1 LTEFLDRSG
10 ETGDAPD
17 SNFCQSQFNCGSVSH
32 RACLPH
38 AAVRFILAPGVA
50 PDHTWEEAMKHLT
63 RIGVCLIAF
72 ALPSTFAAADSYPD
86 RPIRA
91 IASQGPGGLS
101 DIFMRALADELGP
114 ELGGTVVVEN
124 RVGAAGSIG
133 ARACADSASD
143 GYTICIL
150 NNESMLINPIIFK
163 NMSLD
168 PQKELVHVTR
178 LFYLTHVFA
187 VNASLN
193 VKTFDELAALARS
206 QPKTMNY
213 LTPSLSKVAFME
225 AFNKK
230 HGVDFVRV
238 PFKGG
243 GDAVNSMMT
252 GTTPVAIFG
261 IGNLNQLIRSGKVV
275 GFAVDGDDRSP
286 LAPDIPTF
294 KQLGYNLH
302 VWASSF
308 GIHMPAGTPKPII
321 DKLNKAIVKIGSKPE
336 FQTRQMINRGLKPVL
351 DSSEHFTE
359 KLQSEI
365 GLGRDVVMASGLYPD
380 VK

>member
-1 LTEFLDRSG
+1 MTHLFFYAVALLAASLLT
-10 ETGDAPD
+10 
-17 SNFCQSQFNCGSVSH
+17 
-32 RACLPH
+32 
-38 AAVRFILAPGVA
+38 
-50 PDHTWEEAMKHLT
+50 
-63 RIGVCLIAF
+63 
-72 ALPSTFAAADSYPD
+72 STFAIADNYPD

-101 DIFMRALADELGP
+101 DVFMRALADELGP
-114 ELGGTVVVEN
+114 EIGGTVVVEN

-133 ARACADSASD
+133 ARACADAPPD

-150 NNESMLINPIIFK
+150 NNESMVINPIIFK

-168 PQKELVHVTR
+168 PKKELVHVTR

-187 VNASLN
+187 VNASLG
-193 VKTFDELAALARS
+193 VKSFDELAALAKS
-206 QPKTMNY
+206 KPKTMNY

-252 GTTPVAIFG
+252 GVTPVAIFG
-261 IGNLNQLIRSGKVV
+261 IGNLIQLIRSGKVV
-275 GFAVDGDDRSP
+275 GFAVDSQKRSP

-294 KQLGYNLH
+294 RELGYTVH

-308 GIHMPAGTPKPII
+308 GIHMPAGTPAPIVE
-321 DKLNKAIVKIGSKPE
+321 KLNKAIVKIASKPE
-336 FQTRQMINRGLKPVL
+336 FQQRHMISRGLTPVL
-351 DSSEHFTE
+351 DTPEHFAKTIEAGDRTGSGCGEGVGAVSEHPVTRRVA
-359 KLQSEI
+359 
-365 GLGRDVVMASGLYPD
+365 GWPATD
-380 VK
+380 

>member
-1 LTEFLDRSG
+1 MSLRSF
-10 ETGDAPD
+10 TGA
-17 SNFCQSQFNCGSVSH
+17 V
-32 RACLPH
+32 L
-38 AAVRFILAPGVA
+38 AAVFLPF
-50 PDHTWEEAMKHLT
+50 P
-63 RIGVCLIAF
+63 IA
-72 ALPSTFAAADSYPD
+72 LADSYPE

-101 DIFMRALADELGP
+101 DVFLRALADELGP

-133 ARACADSASD
+133 ARACADAPPD
-143 GYTICIL
+143 GYTICAL
-150 NNESMLINPIIFK
+150 NNESMVINPIIFK
-163 NMSLD
+163 NMNFDPRNSL
-168 PQKELVHVTR
+168 EHVTR
-178 LFYLTHVFA
+178 LFHLQHVFA

-206 QPKTMNY
+206 KPKTMNY

-243 GDAVNSMMT
+243 GDAVNSMMS
-252 GTTPVAIFG
+252 GVTPVAIFG
-261 IGNLNQLIRSGKVV
+261 IGNLIQHIRSGKVI
-275 GFAVDGDDRSP
+275 GFAVDSDKRSP

-294 KQLGYNLH
+294 REQGYTIH

-308 GIHMPAGTPKPII
+308 GIHMPGGTPKPIVERM
-321 DKLNKAIVKIGSKPE
+321 NKAIVKIASRPD
-336 FQTRQMINRGLKPVL
+336 FQQRHIIARGLSPVL
-351 DSSEHFTE
+351 DTPQHFADTLKAE
-359 KLQSEI
+359 AA
-365 GLGRDVVMASGLYPD
+365 LGRDVVIASGLYPD